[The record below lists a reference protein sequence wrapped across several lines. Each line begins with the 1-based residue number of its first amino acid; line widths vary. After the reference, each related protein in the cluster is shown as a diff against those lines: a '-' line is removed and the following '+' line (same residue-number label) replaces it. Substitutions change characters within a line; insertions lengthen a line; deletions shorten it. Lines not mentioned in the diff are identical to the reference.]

1 MVIGWVITK
10 SYLSGYTEYLLLSE
24 DAIQWSTVS
33 KNCTILRDRT
43 QAEGIMSQ
51 LRADKT
57 PIELVPVE
65 IHI

>member
-10 SYLSGYTEYLLLSE
+10 SYFSGHTEYLTLSE
-24 DAIQWSTVS
+24 DAIQWSTIS
-33 KNCTILRDRT
+33 KNSTILRDRT
-43 QAEGIMSQ
+43 QAESIMSQ